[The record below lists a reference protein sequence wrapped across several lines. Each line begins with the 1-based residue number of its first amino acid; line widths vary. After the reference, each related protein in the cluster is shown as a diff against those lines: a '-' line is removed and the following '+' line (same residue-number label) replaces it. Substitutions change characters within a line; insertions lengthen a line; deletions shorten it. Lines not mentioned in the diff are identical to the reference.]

1 MQAAVL
7 LTAAP
12 FEGQAD
18 LFQGLT
24 PQERADNLEALAHK
38 IEEEA
43 YMRPLTEDE
52 LTARKDN
59 LVNNSVELNLLAEE
73 KKAVT
78 AEINGKATRLS
89 KQNKGLLDDITHQAV
104 KQHGKVYSILSDDS
118 RWVDKYNESGT
129 WLSRRRAGPAD
140 SQRHIN
146 MRISDTNT
154 PF

>member
-7 LTAAP
+7 TTTAPAG
-12 FEGQAD
+12 GQAD

-24 PQERADNLEALAHK
+24 PQERADNLESLAHT
-38 IEEEA
+38 IEEES

-52 LTARKDN
+52 LTIRKDN

-73 KKAVT
+73 KKAIT
-78 AEINGKATRLS
+78 AELNGKSTRLS
-89 KQNKGLLDDITHQAV
+89 KLNKGLLDDITHQAV
-104 KQHGKVYSILSDDS
+104 KQHGKVYSILSEDS

-129 WLSRRRAGPAD
+129 WLSRRRAGPED

-146 MRISDTNT
+146 MRITDSQG